1 MITLDKETISLLDQY
16 AHANGVSRAKA
27 AALIVRAQLR
37 PARLKYVNG
46 WPVLDLPKPGRP
58 LTTEMVKALDDEW

>member
-16 AHANGVSRAKA
+16 ADANGVSRAKA

-37 PARLKYVNG
+37 PARIKYVNG
-46 WPVLDLPKPGRP
+46 WPVLDLPKRGRTI
-58 LTTEMVKALDDEW
+58 TTEMVKALEDEW